1 METLLANT
9 TARPILI
16 VCYTNHALDQF
27 LEGILKFCGQ
37 DDLVRIG
44 GKSQSEALQNLNLS
58 NVKKAKRDEREVS
71 QYIRN
76 ARFESTAQM
85 KNYQEKISKLEH
97 CIEDLNKRFFGS
109 ELQSVIV
116 KCNPLH
122 LHQLRQFSRGNL
134 SHIGILNWLGCEVKN
149 ENNGNANQDANP
161 DGIDI
166 SETNEVVFEG
176 PVLAEEVFD
185 EEEIK
190 EIERSR
196 LIDYDWDD
204 EGDQFYPTL
213 QTEHRIN
220 LNNIVSINYDD
231 TSADGYTEVKN
242 RNKGLKYQF
251 KREIGKSQT
260 MSREEAAKVR
270 HINSLSL
277 NERWDLYR
285 LWVKLYTQELV
296 EKIKENRDSY
306 RNECL
311 RFNGIRNQ
319 EDIEVVQKAKIIG
332 MTTTGA
338 AKYRH
343 IITGAKPRITSK
355 RILLFFGQN

>member
-37 DDLVRIG
+37 DDLIRIG
-44 GKSQSEALQNLNLS
+44 GKSQSESLQNLNLS
-58 NVKKAKRDEREVS
+58 NVIKAKRNEHQIS
-71 QYIRN
+71 QYIHHG
-76 ARFESTAQM
+76 RFESAAQM
-85 KNYQEKISKLEH
+85 KKYQERISQLEH
-97 CIEDLNKRFFGS
+97 RIEDLNKRFFGS
-109 ELQSVIV
+109 ELQNVIAN
-116 KCNPLH
+116 CNPLH
-122 LHQLRQFSRGNL
+122 LHQLRQFSGGNL

-149 ENNGNANQDANP
+149 ENDGNANQDANSN
-161 DGIDI
+161 GIDT
-166 SETNEVVFEG
+166 SETNEVVFEN
-176 PVLAEEVFD
+176 EEPMFD

-204 EGDQFYPTL
+204 DGEQFHPTYRM
-213 QTEHRIN
+213 EHRIN
-220 LNNIVSINYDD
+220 LNNIVPIYYED
-231 TSADGYTEVKN
+231 TDADGFKAVKN
-242 RNKGLKYQF
+242 RNKALKYQF
-251 KREIGKSQT
+251 KSEIFKSQT
-260 MSREEAAKVR
+260 MSREEAARVR

-285 LWVKLYTQELV
+285 LWVRLYTQELG

-319 EDIEVVQKAKIIG
+319 EDIEIVQKAKIIG

-338 AKYRH
+338 AKYHH
-343 IITGAKPRITSK
+343 IVTGAKPRITS
-355 RILLFFGQN
+355 RRL